1 MRHKVRGIVVRES
14 AAGENDKLLWI
25 LTGEEGVLTVRAP
38 GVRKLSA
45 TNLRSAQLFAYSDL
59 LLYQKNGF
67 YTLQE
72 SILQED
78 FYSLREDVTAFALG
92 CYLCELASSVS
103 VGGEEGTEILR
114 LLLNALYA
122 AEKKLA
128 DPRIL
133 KAAFEFRIA
142 ALIGYEPELSECP
155 ICGKNADEIEHRV
168 MELTDGYLFCA
179 SCDHPAEGYSKRMP
193 LSDGCYRA
201 LRHILRSPLGK
212 IYLFRLD
219 EASLRELSQLTETY
233 LLLRMEKHLKTLDFL
248 KKNLD

>member
-14 AAGENDKLLWI
+14 AAGENDKLLWV
-25 LTGEEGVLTVRAP
+25 LTGEEGLLTVRAP

-59 LLYQKNGF
+59 LLYVKNGF

-78 FYSLREDVTAFALG
+78 FYSLREDVTSFALG

-103 VGGEEGTEILR
+103 VGGEEGVEILR

-122 AEKKLA
+122 SEKKLA

-142 ALIGYEPELSECP
+142 ALIGYEPDLSECP
-155 ICGKNADEIEHRV
+155 VCGKPADGIEHRV
-168 MELTDGYLFCA
+168 MELADGCLFCA
-179 SCDHPAEGYSKRMP
+179 SCVPPAEGYSERMP
-193 LSDGCYRA
+193 LSEGCYKA
-201 LRHILRSPLGK
+201 LLHILRSPVGK
-212 IYLFRLD
+212 IFLFRLD
-219 EASLRELSQLTETY
+219 EPSLRELSQLTEAY
-233 LLLRMEKHLKTLDFL
+233 LLMRMEKHLKTLDFL
-248 KKNLD
+248 KKNL